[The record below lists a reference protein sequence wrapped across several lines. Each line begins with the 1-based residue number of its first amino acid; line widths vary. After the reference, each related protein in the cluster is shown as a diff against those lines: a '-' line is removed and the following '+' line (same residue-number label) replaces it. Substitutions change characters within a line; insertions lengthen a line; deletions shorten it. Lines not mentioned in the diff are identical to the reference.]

1 LKRQLAE
8 HYVRDLNLTHAIRL
22 EGKLENDHFLELC
35 DRMGILV
42 MAGWCCCDQW
52 EKWGEWDTENEVVA
66 AASLRDQI
74 RRLER
79 HPLSSRG

>member
-1 LKRQLAE
+1 
-8 HYVRDLNLTHAIRL
+8 
-22 EGKLENDHFLELC
+22 
-35 DRMGILV
+35 

-79 HPLSSRG
+79 HPAVFTWLNGHDLHLHLM